1 MQSNWTSAFPG
12 QPFSGFV
19 GDAELA
25 DATLRSPAIPHQ
37 ASTPDEA
44 EPEVLTVFSSQFK
57 GCMEMYAEV
66 GQVTRYLDSHHD
78 WFHRCAQPM
87 QVEPIGNNGYIL
99 VIGHYN
105 TFGYEVEPRIGLDLL
120 PQSDGVYR
128 IQTIHLP
135 ESKTQGYNVDFQAT
149 MNLAEGNIDDA
160 SADLAKFGV
169 GQLTNIDWQLDLEVS
184 IQFPRF
190 INRLPKS
197 LIQNTGDRVL
207 AQIVKQVSQCLMA
220 KVQDDFHQ
228 TYEIAIPKKLRQRRF
243 IKE

>member
-12 QPFSGFV
+12 QQFSGLI

-25 DATLRSPAIPHQ
+25 EAALRSPTTLTYQATAPEEVELAAPAIFKSH
-37 ASTPDEA
+37 
-44 EPEVLTVFSSQFK
+44 FK

-66 GQVTRYLDSHHD
+66 GQVTQYLDAHQD
-78 WFHRCAQPM
+78 WFRRCAQPM
-87 QVEPIGNNGYIL
+87 QVEPIGENGYIL

-120 PQSDGVYR
+120 PQAEGVYR

-135 ESKTQGYNVDFQAT
+135 ESKTQGYQVDFQAG
-149 MNLAEGNIDDA
+149 MNLVEGEISTDAELG
-160 SADLAKFGV
+160 KFGV
-169 GQLTNIDWQLDLEVS
+169 SQLTNIDWQLDLEVA

-197 LIQNTGDRVL
+197 LLQNTGDRVL
-207 AQIVKQVSQCLMA
+207 AQIVKQVSQCLMT

-228 TYEIAIPKKLRQRRF
+228 TYDIAVPKKLRQRRF